1 MKKIYLLLF
10 LGVFIINNTFSQMS
24 FTGNPSQKSAFDLT
38 EKKVNTL
45 NNNFSNSKIL
55 ITTEEKDMMA
65 KRRRSSRSRGGG
77 SSDGGFYAF
86 FGAGYG
92 LGQNTENLDGF
103 SIKKDTTIHILQ
115 TKLDILSSDEQINLS
130 MGKGICINWGLG
142 YMING
147 NFGFELGMSYLI
159 GAKTTGTHTNIDVS
173 DNTFPITTTS
183 ENERTYSANMFKINP
198 SIIISSGMEGINPY
212 AKFGM
217 IFGFASINRED
228 NNSSSAFYSSSDTT
242 IITKTALTM
251 KADGGVAIGF
261 SAAFGCN
268 FMINSN
274 LSFFGEFNLVSLTYA
289 PTKSEY
295 TSYSID
301 SEDILSN
308 MTIAQKQIEYYD
320 ILKPNS
326 TQTKDMPSQAL
337 KKSISFGSIGLNIGM
352 KISF

>member
-1 MKKIYLLLF
+1 MF
-10 LGVFIINNTFSQMS
+10 VINNTFSQMS
-24 FTGNPSQKSAFDLT
+24 FTGNSSHQSTFDLSG
-38 EKKVNTL
+38 KKVNSL
-45 NNNFSNSKIL
+45 NNKFSDSKIL
-55 ITTEEKDMMA
+55 ISTEEKDMMA
-65 KRRRSSRSRGGG
+65 KRRRSSRSRGS

-86 FGAGYG
+86 LGAGYG

-115 TKLDILSSDEQINLS
+115 TKIDILSSDEQINLS

-142 YMING
+142 IMVNG
-147 NFGFELGMSYLI
+147 NLGFELGMSYLI
-159 GAKTTGTHTNIDVS
+159 GAKTTGIHTNIDVS
-173 DNTFPITTTS
+173 DNTFPITTTA
-183 ENERTYSANMFKINP
+183 ENERTYSANMFRINP

-228 NNSSSAFYSSSDTT
+228 NNTSSAFYSSSDTT

-274 LSFFGEFNLVSLTYA
+274 LSFFGEFNLVSLSYA
-289 PTKSEY
+289 PTKSEI
-295 TSYSID
+295 TSYSVD
-301 SEDILSN
+301 GEDILSN

-326 TQTKDMPSQAL
+326 TQTKDMPSQLL
-337 KKSISFGSIGLNIGM
+337 KKSISLGSIGLNIGM
-352 KISF
+352 KINF